1 MKLFRKFKNS
11 GLFIATTLLLSP
23 LAINYSLSNNN
34 QVLAQNNQ
42 LNLIAQGNG
51 TLSITGRQN
60 RKINSASVI
69 IKNNQA
75 DITLVFGNNQTMRFG
90 GRFVRQT
97 PQQGRINLTNSG
109 QADASGS
116 LLLEYRNNRI
126 VLLNGEGMLDGQ
138 RFSLIFRA
146 DQGNNSQPDNNTLN
160 IQQQGEG
167 LYDLQSRKT
176 QNVTF
181 VNFSVDGR
189 GKARISIGLKN
200 GNVINFEGKQT
211 QRDAYSIRIKL
222 SNSGMA
228 TATGFF
234 TIDLGSNNSINNL
247 IGQGTIDGQT
257 FLVNFR

>member
-11 GLFIATTLLLSP
+11 GLFIATTVLLSP
-23 LAINYSLSNNN
+23 VAINYSLSNNN

-42 LNLIAQGNG
+42 LNLISQGNG

-60 RKINSASVI
+60 RKINSTSVI
-69 IKNNQA
+69 VKNNQA

-90 GRFVRQT
+90 GRFTRQT
-97 PQQGRINLTNSG
+97 PQQGRIELTNSG
-109 QADASGS
+109 QANASGS

-126 VLLNGEGMLDGQ
+126 VLLNGQGMLDGQ
-138 RFSLIFRA
+138 QFSLVFRA
-146 DQGNNSQPDNNTLN
+146 DKGNSQPDNNSLN
-160 IQQQGEG
+160 IQQRGEG
-167 LYDLQSRKT
+167 LYDLQSRKP
-176 QNVTF
+176 QNVTS
-181 VNFSVDGR
+181 VNFSVDAR
-189 GKARISIGLKN
+189 GKARISLTLKN

-211 QRDAYSIRIKL
+211 QRDAYSVRIKI

-234 TIDLGSNNSINNL
+234 TIDLGSNNSISNI
-247 IGQGTIDGQT
+247 IGQGTVDGQT